1 MLKGRSA
8 IVASAGKSSRCASR
22 KCWHACVRSGR
33 VEDPG
38 MTANGH
44 TRIGTLGGIWRYPV
58 KSLRGEALQSVHVG
72 PEGLEGDRRRALFV
86 TTEGHARTG
95 KPYRGKEHN
104 LLHLHHAADAA
115 GSLVA
120 RRGLHVE
127 ARDDGPFFD
136 DQPVSV
142 LLTCWLR
149 ELEAIVGVA
158 LDPRRFRPNL
168 YVETS
173 PGWPREAAYVGA
185 TIEVDDVSLRVVSP
199 IERCVTITYDQ
210 TTGESDPAILRA
222 LAQHRDTLMGVYC
235 TVERTGVLRVGDAV
249 HAATAFDGLPKPS
262 PA

>member
-1 MLKGRSA
+1 MLKGRRVL
-8 IVASAGKSSRCASR
+8 VASAGKPSRRASR

-38 MTANGH
+38 MTGNGDA
-44 TRIGTLGGIWRYPV
+44 RIGTLSRIWRYPV

-72 PEGLEGDRRRALFV
+72 VEGLDGDRRRALFV

-104 LLHLHHAADAA
+104 LLHLQLGTETA

-120 RRGLHVE
+120 RRGLRVE

-142 LLTCWLR
+142 LLDCWLR

-158 LDPRRFRPNL
+158 LDPLRFRPNL

-173 PGWPREAAYVGA
+173 PGWHGEAAYVGG
-185 TIEVDDVSLRVVSP
+185 TIVAGGVSLRVVSP
-199 IERCVTITYDQ
+199 IERCVTTTYDQ
-210 TTGESDPAILRA
+210 ATGESNPAVLRA
-222 LAQHRDTLMGVYC
+222 LARHRDTLMGVYC
-235 TVERTGVLRVGDAV
+235 TVERTGLLTVGDAV
-249 HAATAFDGLPKPS
+249 HAPTAFDGPPAPS

>member
-1 MLKGRSA
+1 
-8 IVASAGKSSRCASR
+8 
-22 KCWHACVRSGR
+22 
-33 VEDPG
+33 

-44 TRIGTLGGIWRYPV
+44 ARIGTLGGIWRYPV
-58 KSLRGEALQSVHVG
+58 KSLRGEALESVHLG

-104 LLHLHHAADAA
+104 LLHLQRGADAA

-120 RRGLHVE
+120 GRGLRVE

-142 LLTCWLR
+142 LLACWLR

-158 LDPRRFRPNL
+158 LDPLRFRPNL
-168 YVETS
+168 YVESS
-173 PGWPREAAYVGA
+173 PGWPGEAAYVGA
-185 TIEVDDVSLRVVSP
+185 TIDAGEVSLRVVSP

-210 TTGESDPAILRA
+210 ATGESNQAVLRA

-249 HAATAFDGLPKPS
+249 HAPTAFDGPPTPS